1 MNPHDSLES
10 ADFKSAASASFAI
23 RAAKEWPIPFMVP
36 EAAEIL
42 RRNTR
47 SARLFAGTSRNLVNG
62 RLPDRPKP

>member
-1 MNPHDSLES
+1 
-10 ADFKSAASASFAI
+10 
-23 RAAKEWPIPFMVP
+23 MVP